1 MTENLRIGDR
11 EREAAAERLNKHAA
25 AGRLDYE
32 ELETRLERV
41 QNAVFERDLEA
52 VESDLPVPVRRRPP
66 ERWAR
71 RGGPPAAAIA
81 VLVLGISLS
90 VAVGHPIP
98 PLFILAFFLWLRP
111 RRFFPAS

>member
-1 MTENLRIGDR
+1 MTEKLRIGDR

-41 QNAVFERDLEA
+41 QGAVFAGDLEA
-52 VESDLPVPVRRRPP
+52 VESDLPGAVRRGPVGRP
-66 ERWAR
+66 W
-71 RGGPPAAAIA
+71 RGGPPVVAIA
-81 VLVLGISLS
+81 VLVLGIWLS
-90 VAVGHPIP
+90 VAVGHPIA
-98 PLFILAFFLWLRP
+98 PLFVLAFFLWLRP